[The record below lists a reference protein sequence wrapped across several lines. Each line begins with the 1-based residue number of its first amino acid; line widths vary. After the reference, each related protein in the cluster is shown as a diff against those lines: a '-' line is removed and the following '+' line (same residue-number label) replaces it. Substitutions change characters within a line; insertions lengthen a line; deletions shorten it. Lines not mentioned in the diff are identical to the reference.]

1 MNPSQAQ
8 PTTRKDD
15 LQTVAQCIGHNDCC
29 AVVGISNIGKSNLLR
44 RIHRLG
50 LQSQLLPDAD
60 ASEYGF
66 VYIDF
71 NLQLQ
76 LTGQGFYELVLRSIL
91 NQLKA
96 LSTETDLIAEVEAA
110 YRQVVA
116 PTDDFQNA
124 LSFNQAII
132 TLCERWP
139 RRLVLL
145 FDEFDEVFRELESR
159 VFLNLRA
166 LRDKYPQRLIY
177 VVSVGTPLLK
187 LRNSPETG
195 EFAELFTHHTHVLQ
209 ALEPEDL
216 VQVVQYFAAANKVR
230 FSKEDVTFI
239 AEQSGGHP
247 GLLEAVCRVLAEH
260 TVDGVTRDSRLVVA
274 QLAENA
280 NIRVECAK
288 LWRGLSFEK
297 REALLDFVA
306 GNPLPP
312 LPEKELIRDGILR
325 ANGDGQTTIF
335 SELFAAFV
343 KRQHLVK
350 SPTERG
356 VRVDVDAG
364 QVFVDGRQT
373 EVLTKLEYRLLLL
386 LYGNLDKICDK
397 YAIVEAVWGE
407 DYIEEVDDARIEKLI
422 SRLRQKIETDPA
434 NPRYLITVR
443 GRGYRLQK
451 G

>member
-1 MNPSQAQ
+1 MNLQHNQ
-8 PTTRKDD
+8 PITRSSD
-15 LQTVAQCIGHNDCC
+15 LQVVAQCIRHNDCC

-50 LQSQLLPDAD
+50 LQSQLLPDTD
-60 ASEYGF
+60 EYGF

-71 NLQLQ
+71 NLQLK
-76 LTGQGFYELVLRSIL
+76 LTEQGFYELILRTIL

-96 LSTETDLIAEVEAA
+96 LAAEPDIIAEVDAA

-116 PTDDFQNA
+116 PTDEFQNA

-132 TLCERWP
+132 ALCERWS

-166 LRDKYPQRLIY
+166 LRDKYPQRLTY
-177 VVSVGTPLLK
+177 VVGVGAPLLK
-187 LRNSPETG
+187 LRSTPEIG
-195 EFAELFTHHTHVLQ
+195 EFAELFTHHTHILR
-209 ALEPEDL
+209 ALEWEDL
-216 VQVVQYFAAANKVR
+216 AQVVRHFSAANGVH
-230 FSKEDVTFI
+230 FSDEDIVFI

-247 GLLEAVCRVLAEH
+247 GLLETVCHVLAEH
-260 TVDGVTRDSRLVVA
+260 TVDGVTRDTRIVLA
-274 QLAENA
+274 QLAENP

-288 LWRGLSFEK
+288 LWRGLSPEK

-306 GNPLPP
+306 EKPLSPP
-312 LPEKELIRDGILR
+312 VEKELIRDGLLR
-325 ANGDGQTTIF
+325 ANGNGQATIF
-335 SELFAAFV
+335 GKLFEEFV

-350 SPTERG
+350 TPTERG

-386 LYGNLDKICDK
+386 LYGNLGKICDK

-422 SRLRQKIETDPA
+422 SRLRQKLEPDPSE
-434 NPRYLITVR
+434 PRYLITVR

>member
-1 MNPSQAQ
+1 MDTPQIQ

-15 LQTVAQCIGHNDCC
+15 LQTVAQCIRHNDCC

-44 RIHRLG
+44 HIHRLG

-60 ASEYGF
+60 TGEYGF

-91 NQLKA
+91 NQLKT
-96 LSTETDLIAEVEAA
+96 LSADPDLIAEVDEA

-132 TLCERWP
+132 ALCERWS

-177 VVSVGTPLLK
+177 VVGVGAPLLK
-187 LRNSPETG
+187 LRNTPEIG
-195 EFAELFTHHTHVLQ
+195 EFAELFTHHTHILRT
-209 ALEPEDL
+209 LEREDL
-216 VQVVQYFAAANKVR
+216 KQVVQHFAAANDVR
-230 FSKEDVTFI
+230 FSEDDVTFI

-247 GLLEAVCRVLAEH
+247 GLLEAVCHVLAAH

-297 REALLDFVA
+297 REALLNFVA
-306 GNPLPP
+306 EKPLPSP
-312 LPEKELIRDGILR
+312 LEKELLRDGILR
-325 ANGDGQTTIF
+325 ANGDGQTAIF
-335 SELFAAFV
+335 SKLFEAFV

-350 SPTERG
+350 APVERG

-373 EVLTKLEYRLLLL
+373 EALTKLEYRLLLL
-386 LYGNLDKICDK
+386 LYGNLGKICDK

-422 SRLRQKIETDPA
+422 SRLRQKLEPDPSE
-434 NPRYLITVR
+434 PRYLITVR